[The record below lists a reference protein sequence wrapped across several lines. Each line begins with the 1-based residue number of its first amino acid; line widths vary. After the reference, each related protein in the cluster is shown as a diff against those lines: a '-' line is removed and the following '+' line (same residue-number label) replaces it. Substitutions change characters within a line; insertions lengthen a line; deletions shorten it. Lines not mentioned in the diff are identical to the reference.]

1 MVFTQRSSRLA
12 WGSLVALLAVGLS
25 GCHSAPFTWAR
36 DLSPSARPAQ
46 VSDLIRR
53 NDIVEVLVFEQE
65 KLSVRSRVPPTGKI
79 AIPLIGEVAVM
90 GKAPAAV
97 ASALTTELKR
107 FVNDPR
113 VTVVILETRV
123 SVTAV
128 GQLKNTGLLDLE
140 RPATVLQAIAKAGGL
155 NEFASRSHIYVIRE
169 APGSERRIRFSYDD
183 LVEGDPASTRF
194 LLENGD
200 VLVVE

>member
-1 MVFTQRSSRLA
+1 MAWKTQTQTWA
-12 WGSLVALLAVGLS
+12 WGLGAALLAAGLS
-25 GCHSAPFTWAR
+25 GCHSAPFIWAR
-36 DLSPSARPAQ
+36 DLSANAVPSQA
-46 VSDLIRR
+46 SDLIRS

-79 AIPLIGEVAVM
+79 AIPLLGEVAVM
-90 GKAPAAV
+90 GKTPAAV
-97 ASALTTELKR
+97 ANALSIDLKR
-107 FVNDPR
+107 FINDPR

-128 GQLKNTGLLDLE
+128 GQLKSTGILDLE

-155 NEFASRSHIYVIRE
+155 NEFASRGHIYVIRE
-169 APGSERRIRFSYDD
+169 VPGSGRRIRFSYDD
-183 LVEGDPASTRF
+183 LVEGERASTRF

-200 VLVVE
+200 VLVAE

>member
-1 MVFTQRSSRLA
+1 LA
-12 WGSLVALLAVGLS
+12 LCLTACQS
-25 GCHSAPFTWAR
+25 GPFVWAR
-36 DLSPSARPAQ
+36 DVSARSLPPQA
-46 VSDLIRR
+46 SDLIRV

-65 KLSVRSRVPPTGKI
+65 KMSVRSRVPPTGKI
-79 AIPLIGEVAVM
+79 AIPLLGEVAVL
-90 GKAPAAV
+90 GKAPADV
-97 ASALTTELKR
+97 AKLLSAELRR

-128 GQLKNTGLLDLE
+128 GQLKSTGILDLE

-155 NEFASRSHIYVIRE
+155 NEFASRSQIYVIRSGN
-169 APGSERRIRFSYDD
+169 AQERRIRFSYDD
-183 LVEGDPASTRF
+183 LVEGEPASTRF

>member
-1 MVFTQRSSRLA
+1 MSRSLTSTWA
-12 WGSLVALLAVGLS
+12 AGVLLTLCLTACQS
-25 GCHSAPFTWAR
+25 GPFVWAR
-36 DLSPSARPAQ
+36 DLSPRSLPPQA
-46 VSDLIRR
+46 SDLIRV

-65 KLSVRSRVPPTGKI
+65 KMSVRSRVPPTGKI
-79 AIPLIGEVAVM
+79 AIPLLGEVTVL
-90 GKAPAAV
+90 GKAPGDV
-97 ASALTTELKR
+97 AKLLSGELKR

-128 GQLKNTGLLDLE
+128 GQLKTTGILDLE

-155 NEFASRSHIYVIRE
+155 NEFASRSQIYVIR
-169 APGSERRIRFSYDD
+169 AGASQERRIRFSYDD
-183 LVEGDPASTRF
+183 LVEGEAASTRF

>member
-1 MVFTQRSSRLA
+1 LVFAQRSSRLA
-12 WGSLVALLAVGLS
+12 WGAVAVLIASNLTA
-25 GCHSAPFTWAR
+25 CHSAPFIWAR
-36 DLSPSARPAQ
+36 DLSSSAMPSQA
-46 VSDLIRR
+46 SDLIRS

-65 KLSVRSRVPPTGKI
+65 KLSVRTRVPPTGKI

-97 ASALTTELKR
+97 ASTLSTELKR

-128 GQLKNTGLLDLE
+128 GQLKSTGLLDLE

-155 NEFASRSHIYVIRE
+155 NEFASRKHIYVIRD
-169 APGSERRIRFSYDD
+169 AAGSGRRIRFSYDD
-183 LVEGDPASTRF
+183 LVEGDPISTRF

>member
-1 MVFTQRSSRLA
+1 ME
-12 WGSLVALLAVGLS
+12 GSLIFLRASLGWGLLALS
-25 GCHSAPFTWAR
+25 LTACHSAPFIWAR
-36 DLSPSARPAQ
+36 ELSTTEQSAQ
-46 VSDLIRR
+46 VSDRIRV

-65 KLSVRSRVPPTGKI
+65 KLSVRARVPPTGKI
-79 AIPLIGEVAVM
+79 AIPLLGEVAVL
-90 GKAPAAV
+90 GQAPVEV
-97 ASALTTELKR
+97 AGTLGSELRR

-128 GQLKNTGLLDLE
+128 GQLKSTGLLDLE

-155 NEFASRSHIYVIRE
+155 NEFASRSQIYVIRPS
-169 APGSERRIRFSYDD
+169 AGKSRRVRFSYDD
-183 LVEGDPASTRF
+183 LVEGELASSRF